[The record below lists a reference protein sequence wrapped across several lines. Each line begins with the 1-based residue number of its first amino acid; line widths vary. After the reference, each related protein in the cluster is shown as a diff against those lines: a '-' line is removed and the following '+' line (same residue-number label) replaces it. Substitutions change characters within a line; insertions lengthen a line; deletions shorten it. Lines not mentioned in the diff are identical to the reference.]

1 MTTLDDQFNL
11 RKRHPSG
18 KIYLLRNFLESRLAA
33 RRLRC
38 SLDVDYGDSP
48 GQRVDV
54 FPAESPSSPVFV
66 FIHGGYFRA
75 LDKSQY
81 RFIAPRLRRA
91 GYATVLVNHD
101 LAPQVSVTEIVRQ
114 ALAAYSWICHNIER
128 WGGDPGRM
136 VICGHSVGAF
146 LAAKILE
153 RETRAEEHGGGHVEK
168 ALLLSGL
175 YDLEPLKRSY
185 LDRDLR
191 LTRDEV
197 ETLSPIACS
206 LGQTP
211 EILIA
216 VGEEETEEFVRQSVD
231 YAAKLRSDGVEN
243 DLLILPGLHHYSMAR
258 TLAQTE
264 NAVIERIRSGPA

>member
-1 MTTLDDQFNL
+1 MTNLDDQFDL

-18 KIYLLRNFLESRLAA
+18 KVYMLRNFLESMVAA

-38 SLDVDYGDSP
+38 SLDVSYGDSP
-48 GQRVDV
+48 GQQVDV
-54 FPAESPSSPVFV
+54 FPAKNASSPVFV

-81 RFIAPRLRRA
+81 RFIAPRLRKA
-91 GYATVLVNHD
+91 GYATVLVNYD
-101 LAPQVSVTEIVRQ
+101 LVPRVSVTEIVRQ
-114 ALAAYSWICHNIER
+114 NLAAFSWICRHAGD
-128 WGGDPGRM
+128 WGGDPSRM

-153 RETRAEEHGGGHVEK
+153 QEWNASEHPACRIEK

-175 YDLEPLKRSY
+175 YDLEPMKRSY

-191 LTRDEV
+191 LTRGEV
-197 ETLSPIACS
+197 ETLSPMACV
-206 LGQTP
+206 LRQTP

-216 VGEEETEEFVRQSVD
+216 VGENETQEFVRQSVD
-231 YAAKLRSDGVEN
+231 YAAKLEHDGVEN
-243 DLLILPGLHHYSMAR
+243 TLAIMPGHHHYSMAR
-258 TLAQTE
+258 TLAQKR
-264 NAVIERIRSGPA
+264 NVVIDRISSGV

>member
-18 KIYLLRNFLESRLAA
+18 KYYLLLNTIQSMLAA
-33 RRLRC
+33 WRLRC
-38 SLDVDYGDSP
+38 SLDVSYGDSP

-54 FPAESPSSPVFV
+54 FPAASPSSPVFA

-81 RFIAPRLRRA
+81 RYIAPRLRKA
-91 GYATVLVNHD
+91 GYATVLINYD

-114 ALAAYSWICHNIER
+114 VLGAMTWICCHIER
-128 WGGDPGRM
+128 WDGDPSRL

-153 RETRAEEHGGGHVEK
+153 SEWIGEHAACRIEK
-168 ALLLSGL
+168 AILLSGL
-175 YDLEPLKRSY
+175 YDLGPMKRSY

-191 LTRDEV
+191 LTGSEV
-197 ETLSPIACS
+197 ETLSPMSRS
-206 LGQTP
+206 LRQTP

-216 VGEEETEEFVRQSVD
+216 VGEGETEEFVRQSVE
-231 YAAKLRSDGVEN
+231 YAAKLRHDGVEN
-243 DLLILPGLHHYSMAR
+243 DLVVMPGLHHYSMAR
-258 TLAQTE
+258 TLAQSV
-264 NAVIERIRSGPA
+264 NVVIDRISSGV